1 MKHYFCSK
9 CARTIPASSVWF
21 RCNHTAKN
29 AGKHSDKIKDWNRT
43 GFLGRALEGVNEGKV
58 NKAAALL
65 GLSGWAD
72 ERLREK
78 FWSDKAFKNK
88 ASENDAESAAVLI
101 NECYKKGYFLG
112 KCTKSG
118 VVETSNCPVCDGHVE
133 IHICPHCNTPLVI
146 DSLHKDYVIDFA
158 GTVSCGKTT
167 FIGALLNDI
176 FYVLNTIIGRNG
188 WNATLLGD
196 ARGTR
201 VDFKERLDEAR
212 TEEARAKQKP
222 IDVQNTDV
230 TARTEP
236 ISVQIKQ
243 VNGNKYYTFIFYDV
257 AGEVLNEKPDEIED
271 LARQFAYPDFII
283 MLTHPR
289 QSVQFVLEVENNKDD
304 QAIRKFISFSKNSAD
319 DIGEFESD
327 DQVDGGADDFE
338 DAFDTQNADGEKP
351 VEKKSKKT
359 VSSRY
364 MENYAE
370 TPSTDIVDNL
380 VDLIKTASRGGVRDE
395 GNDILDIS
403 GRLDIPMAACLS
415 AVDGLFNY
423 YDGCDKAYMKNSD
436 SLTKDAKK
444 WFDLEDLD
452 RKSESVR
459 DQLLEWQE
467 DGFVSHVE
475 GNFGA
480 PKTNK
485 NSDYDKKKLAE
496 LAKIDRVKFFG
507 TSSLGLPG
515 ENRGLNVL
523 DVFLWILY
531 LVGKE
536 EGIEFFP
543 TSNPN
548 NIENN

>member
-9 CARTIPASSVWF
+9 CARTIRDTHVWF

-29 AGKHSDKIKDWNRT
+29 SGKHSEKINDWKDKKGNIK
-43 GFLGRALEGVNEGKV
+43 EGKV
-58 NKAAALL
+58 GKAAKLL
-65 GLSGWAD
+65 GLNGWAD

-88 ASENDAESAAVLI
+88 ASADDSGSAAELL

-112 KCTKSG
+112 KCTQSG
-118 VVETSNCPVCDGHVE
+118 VAESSNCPICDGHVE

-212 TEEARAKQKP
+212 TPEARAKQKP

-243 VNGNKYYTFIFYDV
+243 INGNKYYTFIFYDV

-289 QSVQFVLEVENNKDD
+289 QSVQFVLEVENNKDN
-304 QAIRKFISFSKNSAD
+304 QAIQKFISFSKNTAEENAD
-319 DIGEFESD
+319 PELEEQTDA
-327 DQVDGGADDFE
+327 VDGDFE
-338 DAFDTQNADGEKP
+338 DAFDTKDTDDANEEKT
-351 VEKKSKKT
+351 VKKA

-364 MENYAE
+364 VENYAE

-380 VDLIKTASRGGVRDE
+380 VDLIKTAARGGVKDE

-403 GRLDIPMAACLS
+403 GRLDIPMATCLS
-415 AVDGLFNY
+415 AVDGLFSY
-423 YDGCDKAYMKNSD
+423 YEGCDKPYMRNSE
-436 SLTKDAKK
+436 SLTKANNK
-444 WFDLEDLD
+444 WFDLEDVD
-452 RKSESVR
+452 RKSESVKE
-459 DQLLEWQE
+459 QLLEWQE
-467 DGFVSHVE
+467 NGFVSHVE

-480 PKTNK
+480 PKTAK
-485 NSDYDKKKLAE
+485 NSDYSKKKLAE

-536 EGIEFFP
+536 EGVEFFP
-543 TSNPN
+543 TSNPDN
-548 NIENN
+548 GGNGND